1 MLTDTH
7 AHLADDR
14 ILPHVEEIVARAAAA
29 SVTSV
34 VTVGTNAGSSRVCLE
49 LAGRLPGVW
58 ATAGIHPHA
67 ASDADDAAL
76 AAVREMLAEPRVV
89 AVGETGLDYHY
100 DFSPR
105 ERQRAAFAAQLEM
118 AAETGLPVVVHCRE
132 AESDVRAMIAEWR
145 GRAVGVLHSF
155 SGGRALLE
163 EALDAGWY
171 ASFSG
176 MVTFKK
182 YDAVDLLRAVP
193 AERILVETDTP
204 YLAPVPFR
212 GKPNE
217 PGYVVHTARRAA
229 ELRGEDP
236 EEFAAR
242 TSGNARRLFAR
253 MSAAPAPDA

>member
-7 AHLADDR
+7 AHLADER
-14 ILPHVEEIVARAAAA
+14 LLPQVEEVVARAAADGV
-29 SVTSV
+29 STI
-34 VTVGTNAGSSRVCLE
+34 VTVGTNAENSRRCLE
-49 LAGRLPGVW
+49 LAGRFPGVW

-67 ASDADDAAL
+67 ALEADDAAL
-76 AAVREMLAEPRVV
+76 AAVRALLTEPRVV

-105 ERQRAAFAAQLEM
+105 ERQRAAFAAHLEM

-132 AESDVRAMIAEWR
+132 AESDVRAMVAEWR
-145 GRAVGVLHSF
+145 GRAIGILHSF
-155 SGGRALLE
+155 SGGGALLE

-182 YDAVDLLRAVP
+182 YDAVELLRTVP
-193 AERILVETDTP
+193 ADRILVETDAP
-204 YLAPVPFR
+204 YLAPVPLR
-212 GKPNE
+212 GKTNE

-229 ELRGEDP
+229 ELRGEEP

-242 TSGNARRLFAR
+242 TTDNARRLFAR
-253 MSAAPAPDA
+253 MAAEKPAPA

>member
-7 AHLADDR
+7 AHLADER
-14 ILPHVEEIVARAAAA
+14 LLPQVEEVVARAAEAGVSA
-29 SVTSV
+29 I
-34 VTVGTNAGSSRVCLE
+34 VTVGTNAENSRRCLE
-49 LAGRLPGVW
+49 LAGRFPGVW

-67 ASDADDAAL
+67 ASEASEDAL
-76 AAVREMLAEPRVV
+76 AAVRALLSEPRVV

-100 DFSPR
+100 DFAPR
-105 ERQRAAFAAQLEM
+105 DVQRAAFAAQLEM

-132 AESDVRAMIAEWR
+132 AESDVGAMVAEWR
-145 GRAVGVLHSF
+145 GRAIGVLHSF

-182 YDAVDLLRAVP
+182 YDAVELLRAVP
-193 AERILVETDTP
+193 ADRILVETDAP

-212 GKPNE
+212 GKTNE

-242 TSGNARRLFAR
+242 TSENARRLFAR
-253 MSAAPAPDA
+253 MAADSASTA